1 MGKDKTERREK
12 GKAAPSDTALAVG
25 AKSSGEP
32 AELFEE
38 RANERARSELEL
50 ARLSLER
57 SQGH

>member
-25 AKSSGEP
+25 AKSGEP